1 MRYSL
6 GMNTKLLPLTKKALK
21 ANASFWCGRI
31 DGEYVVNLVVHGP
44 VRCLLTGCGPSAEE
58 ALDALEKVLTLP
70 PDWDAVVRKMVEELK

>member
-1 MRYSL
+1 
-6 GMNTKLLPLTKKALK
+6 
-21 ANASFWCGRI
+21 
-31 DGEYVVNLVVHGP
+31 